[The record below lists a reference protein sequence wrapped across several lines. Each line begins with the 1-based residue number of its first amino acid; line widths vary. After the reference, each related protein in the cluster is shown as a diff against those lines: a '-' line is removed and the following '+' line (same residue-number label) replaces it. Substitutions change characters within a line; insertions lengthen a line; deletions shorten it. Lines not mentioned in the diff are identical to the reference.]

1 MPPPPCVRC
10 HEVGGL
16 VFDADFDSGNCA
28 RVEQRGELEFALWTR
43 ADAEGTPHQ
52 VRVGTWLG
60 STPHPVG
67 VRASDRLRLWL
78 QLRLRLRGGRCLR
91 PRHQTGCLSVDP

>member
-1 MPPPPCVRC
+1 
-10 HEVGGL
+10 VGGL

-60 STPHPVG
+60 LG
-67 VRASDRLRLWL
+67 VL
-78 QLRLRLRGGRCLR
+78 G
-91 PRHQTGCLSVDP
+91 

>member
-1 MPPPPCVRC
+1 MPPAPCVRSQ
-10 HEVGGL
+10 EVGGL

-52 VRVGTWLG
+52 VRVGAWLG
-60 STPHPVG
+60 STPHLVRVRSVRLSLSLSLSPSRPR
-67 VRASDRLRLWL
+67 RASA
-78 QLRLRLRGGRCLR
+78 RGSTSR
-91 PRHQTGCLSVDP
+91 

>member
-1 MPPPPCVRC
+1 MPPAPCVRSQ
-10 HEVGGL
+10 EVGGL

-52 VRVGTWLG
+52 VRVGAWLG
-60 STPHPVG
+60 STPHLVRVRSVRLSLSLSLSPSLAR
-67 VRASDRLRLWL
+67 RASAPGSTSR
-78 QLRLRLRGGRCLR
+78 
-91 PRHQTGCLSVDP
+91 

>member
-1 MPPPPCVRC
+1 MPPAPCVRSQ
-10 HEVGGL
+10 EVGGL

-60 STPHPVG
+60 STPHLVA
-67 VRASDRLRLWL
+67 VRAS
-78 QLRLRLRGGRCLR
+78 GFG
-91 PRHQTGCLSVDP
+91 

>member
-1 MPPPPCVRC
+1 MPPAPCVRSQ
-10 HEVGGL
+10 EVGGL

-28 RVEQRGELEFALWTR
+28 RVERRGELEFALWTR

-60 STPHPVG
+60 STPHLVRVWSVRLSLSLSLSPSLAR
-67 VRASDRLRLWL
+67 RASA
-78 QLRLRLRGGRCLR
+78 RGSTSR
-91 PRHQTGCLSVDP
+91 